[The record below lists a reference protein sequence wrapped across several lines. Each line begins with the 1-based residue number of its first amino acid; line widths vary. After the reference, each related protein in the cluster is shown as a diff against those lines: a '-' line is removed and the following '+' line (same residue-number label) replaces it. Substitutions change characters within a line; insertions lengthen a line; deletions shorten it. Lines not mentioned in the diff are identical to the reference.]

1 MEFVG
6 FGSVCMCLV
15 QSKLLITCYYFSPKT
30 AVSHPS
36 AQALLSPGCE
46 FNSLGHLRIP
56 NDSHLHQPPQ
66 EVSNRG
72 FMNAETHRKGCR
84 RLET

>member
-6 FGSVCMCLV
+6 FGSMCMHLV
-15 QSKLLITCYYFSPKT
+15 QSKLLITHYYFSLKI
-30 AVSHPS
+30 AVFHPT

-56 NDSHLHQPPQ
+56 NDSQLHQPPQ
-66 EVSNRG
+66 EVSNIIIVVS
-72 FMNAETHRKGCR
+72 
-84 RLET
+84 